1 MERMAAAALTIA
13 SHFALTCTF
22 LHALALTRG
31 LLHCLALILHWL
43 LHLDV
48 HPVQIEIKVGKDTH
62 CSVVDLK
69 EEAVVA

>member
-22 LHALALTRG
+22 LHCLALTRG

-43 LHLDV
+43 LHFDV
-48 HPVQIEIKVGKDTH
+48 DPVQIEFKVGEDTH

-69 EEAVVA
+69 EEAAMA

>member
-1 MERMAAAALTIA
+1 MERMAAAAHAIP

-22 LHALALTRG
+22 LHCLALTRG

-48 HPVQIEIKVGKDTH
+48 DPVQIEIKQGEDTH